1 MQESYSFSQATSRAR
16 GAYNRHNA
24 IMVNNMT
31 LKRLAVRAALP
42 ALLAATLTA
51 CAGLGGPPPAIGE
64 RMEAVKAKLGQPTAV
79 YPVGGDTLLE
89 YTTQPFGQYAYM
101 ARFGPDGALKSYE
114 QVLTDEKFATLKVG
128 LATRDEVLR
137 TIGHPAETSYL
148 SLRDLTV
155 WSYRYKQSGVW
166 NSLMHV
172 HFDRAGVVREM
183 MAGPDPAYEEKPRFF
198 R

>member
-1 MQESYSFSQATSRAR
+1 MGIAKV
-16 GAYNRHNA
+16 A
-24 IMVNNMT
+24 IMRKLVIT
-31 LKRLAVRAALP
+31 AILP
-42 ALLAATLTA
+42 LLLAA

-64 RMEAVKAKLGQPTAV
+64 RMDAVQAKLGKPTAV
-79 YPVGGDTLLE
+79 YAVERGTVLE
-89 YTTQPFGQYAYM
+89 YTTQPFGQYAWM
-101 ARFGPDGALKSYE
+101 ARFGPDGGLVSYE

-128 LATRDEVLR
+128 IATRDDVLR

-166 NSLMHV
+166 NSMMHV
-172 HFDRAGVVREM
+172 HFDQAGIVREM
-183 MAGPDPAYEEKPRFF
+183 MAGPDPAYDEKPRFF

>member
-1 MQESYSFSQATSRAR
+1 MKKLIIAT
-16 GAYNRHNA
+16 
-24 IMVNNMT
+24 MFP
-31 LKRLAVRAALP
+31 L
-42 ALLAATLTA
+42 LLAG

-64 RMEAVKAKLGQPTAV
+64 RMDAVKAKLGQPTAV
-79 YPVGGDTLLE
+79 YPVGGDTVLE
-89 YTTQPFGQYAYM
+89 YTTQPFGQYAWM
-101 ARFGPDGALKSYE
+101 ARFGPDGALTSYE

-166 NSLMHV
+166 NSMMHV
-172 HFDRAGVVREM
+172 HFDQAGVVREM

>member
-1 MQESYSFSQATSRAR
+1 MKKLIIAT
-16 GAYNRHNA
+16 
-24 IMVNNMT
+24 I
-31 LKRLAVRAALP
+31 LP
-42 ALLAATLTA
+42 LLLAA
-51 CAGLGGPPPAIGE
+51 CAGLGGPPPALGE
-64 RMEAVKAKLGQPTAV
+64 RMDAVKAKLGQPNAV
-79 YPVGGDTLLE
+79 YAAGGDTVLE

-101 ARFGPDGALKSYE
+101 ARFGPDGGLKSYE

-128 LATRDEVLR
+128 IATRDDVLR

-148 SLRDLTV
+148 ALRDLTV

-166 NSLMHV
+166 NAMMHV
-172 HFDRAGVVREM
+172 HFDKAGIVREM